1 MKAWKVLTL
10 CVACMAAFS
19 LSIPSDVEAKRL
31 GGGRSFG
38 SSPSMS
44 RPATPSAPS
53 GTYRQQS
60 NTYSRQANPA
70 AGAGAAAM
78 NRPGWGGMLGG
89 LLAGTFIGSML
100 FGNGMAGAG
109 AGGGLLD
116 LIILGLLVYFGVKMF
131 RRFKANQQGGAASSS
146 MYREAPRPASDAS
159 AWGSLKNEEGQTYE
173 APRAS
178 AVPSDFDQEEFLRGA
193 KMAYTRLQESWD
205 RRDLD
210 DIAQFATPAVVQ
222 ELRAQRDED
231 PKPGVT
237 QILKIDASV
246 VEVREEGTEQR
257 VSVFFDVLM
266 REDPTQ
272 ERPEQVRELWHFVR
286 NRAGDD
292 SWRLDGIQQMV

>member
-116 LIILGLLVYFGVKMF
+116 LIILVCWCIS
-131 RRFKANQQGGAASSS
+131 ASRCSVVLRQTS
-146 MYREAPRPASDAS
+146 RVGQPRPPCIVKLP
-159 AWGSLKNEEGQTYE
+159 GPLPTLLPG
-173 APRAS
+173 
-178 AVPSDFDQEEFLRGA
+178 AV
-193 KMAYTRLQESWD
+193 
-205 RRDLD
+205 
-210 DIAQFATPAVVQ
+210 
-222 ELRAQRDED
+222 
-231 PKPGVT
+231 
-237 QILKIDASV
+237 
-246 VEVREEGTEQR
+246 
-257 VSVFFDVLM
+257 
-266 REDPTQ
+266 
-272 ERPEQVRELWHFVR
+272 
-286 NRAGDD
+286 
-292 SWRLDGIQQMV
+292 